1 MIYFFDNELNMV
13 KVATSKNVISAVH
26 EHELNGLI
34 LGTVELDMD
43 YAKAFINAVDYL
55 GYYYKGNFYIHK
67 IKRVEDEH
75 ENELI
80 RITGRHIFFEDMLY
94 GDYIRDVR
102 PENRDALY
110 ILNQTISSNTRW
122 QTVMTD
128 TSKLHSET
136 YYWVP
141 PMEVLN
147 DLTENVGIE
156 YEPKILFDGQKI
168 NGFQLHVANRIGE
181 DTPIRVPF
189 GSRVLN
195 LKYEVDYSEIVTALY
210 GHGKGEE
217 VGDGYG
223 RRINFSSVNFSRNGV
238 VSPAGQLYMENPNVT
253 AQYGKD
259 DGSPKFGKIIFEDI
273 ESASELA
280 NATYEAYLEQSRPK
294 MLFEASVVDLGDV
307 GMGDG
312 VLIIR
317 REYDAYFNAS
327 IHKLMVDLLDAENA
341 NVELGDYAHFKESKV
356 QRKTRE
362 NNNQYRRE
370 TSSRIQQLKEQFN
383 DRFDGEVNQMR
394 EEFEQALIDAH
405 AEIQAAEQRMETLIN
420 TTRTDWTDTFNA
432 EVAEIYRKADEDYN
446 RIETEITGV
455 IDSTRDE
462 METNFNSKVND
473 ARTYAEQQAQ
483 ERADAVQSNL
493 ESATSN
499 HQGMIDDLQASVLDI
514 DDFLGDI
521 SSLTLDDRLQNINR
535 NFEERIRNID
545 SNTYNMLR
553 GTQFDESGIW
563 NAQATVVMMDDEDI
577 NYYR

>member
-1 MIYFFDNELNMV
+1 
-13 KVATSKNVISAVH
+13 
-26 EHELNGLI
+26 
-34 LGTVELDMD
+34 
-43 YAKAFINAVDYL
+43 
-55 GYYYKGNFYIHK
+55 
-67 IKRVEDEH
+67 
-75 ENELI
+75 
-80 RITGRHIFFEDMLY
+80 
-94 GDYIRDVR
+94 
-102 PENRDALY
+102 
-110 ILNQTISSNTRW
+110 
-122 QTVMTD
+122 
-128 TSKLHSET
+128 
-136 YYWVP
+136 
-141 PMEVLN
+141 EVLN

-156 YEPKILFDGQKI
+156 YDPKILFDGQNI

-259 DGSPKFGKIIFEDI
+259 DGSPKFGRIIFEDI

-280 NATYEAYLEQSRPK
+280 NATYESYLEQSRPK

-317 REYDAYFNAS
+317 REYDVYFNAR

-341 NVELGDYAHFKESKV
+341 DVELGDYAHFKESKV

-394 EEFEQALIDAH
+394 EDFEQALIDAH
-405 AEIQAAEQRMETLIN
+405 AEIQAAEVRMETLIESERN
-420 TTRTDWTDTFNA
+420 
-432 EVAEIYRKADEDYN
+432 IMMEDYN
-446 RIETEITGV
+446 T
-455 IDSTRDE
+455 
-462 METNFNSKVND
+462 KVEA
-473 ARTYAEQQAQ
+473 AREHAEQQAQ
-483 ERADAVQSNL
+483 ERADAVRTDL
-493 ESATSN
+493 ETVTSG
-499 HQGMIDDLQASVLDI
+499 HQQMIDDLESNVLDI

-521 SSLTLDDRLQNINR
+521 RNITLDERLQEMNLDFEDRINNIN
-535 NFEERIRNID
+535 I
-545 SNTYNMLR
+545 NTANMLQ
-553 GTQFDESGIW
+553 GTRFDEPDKFSINVTSG
-563 NAQATVVMMDDEDI
+563 VSLLDDQDI
-577 NYYR
+577 NR